1 MPKSPAHSAG
11 KCSVCFCRAGM
22 CSVAQQCTLAFAG
35 MLKGAALPE
44 SWFQCSFRCF
54 FHPFLWSCCHSSMF
68 VYDQLGSNETNTA
81 AQLIP
86 AVCGV
91 SCSDKRLKKPLQ
103 FLSVSL
109 RYEVVRKQAEK
120 SCLDLNVSDSTRRT
134 VCRECSFYQQQ
145 LLLEKVKEASKTL
158 NQMEPIWIAGRAHGI
173 QWRRVLVS
181 VIPLSFQASS
191 CFIFTQQASNSLGS

>member
-1 MPKSPAHSAG
+1 MALEWDLSWCVLLAVSIPIIQQNLWSFKASLWLESQQAECLKCIWRCKHWELHEKHVVSCWVVLSALAGWSDSLNFSGNLLLPQTERKQLMPKSPAHSAG

-91 SCSDKRLKKPLQ
+91 SCSDKRLKKPL
-103 FLSVSL
+103 
-109 RYEVVRKQAEK
+109 
-120 SCLDLNVSDSTRRT
+120 
-134 VCRECSFYQQQ
+134 
-145 LLLEKVKEASKTL
+145 
-158 NQMEPIWIAGRAHGI
+158 
-173 QWRRVLVS
+173 
-181 VIPLSFQASS
+181 
-191 CFIFTQQASNSLGS
+191 